1 MYAVLTAHSMVGYG
15 GAEMSTQTMSPTV
28 IRKAGIEAVA
38 NKLGP
43 MGMIRFLQQF
53 ETGRGNYTRE
63 RDQWLKDMDVQEI
76 VSEIRK
82 KR

>member
-1 MYAVLTAHSMVGYG
+1 MGDG
-15 GAEMSTQTMSPTV
+15 GVKMSTQTMSPTV

>member
-1 MYAVLTAHSMVGYG
+1 MGNG
-15 GAEMSTQTMSPTV
+15 GVEMNTQTMSPTV

-38 NKLGP
+38 KKLGP
-43 MGMIRFLQQF
+43 IGMIRFLQQF
-53 ETGRGNYTRE
+53 ETGRGNYTKE

>member
-1 MYAVLTAHSMVGYG
+1 MYAVLTAHSMVGDG
-15 GAEMSTQTMSPTV
+15 GVEMSTQTMSPTV

-38 NKLGP
+38 KKLGP
-43 MGMIRFLQQF
+43 IGMIRFLQQF

>member
-1 MYAVLTAHSMVGYG
+1 MGDG
-15 GAEMSTQTMSPTV
+15 GVKMSTQTMSPTV

-38 NKLGP
+38 KKLGP
-43 MGMIRFLQQF
+43 IGMIRFLQQF

-63 RDQWLKDMDVQEI
+63 RDRWLKDMDVQEI

-82 KR
+82 NR

>member
-1 MYAVLTAHSMVGYG
+1 
-15 GAEMSTQTMSPTV
+15 MSTQTMSPTV

-38 NKLGP
+38 KKLGP
-43 MGMIRFLQQF
+43 IGMIRFLQQF
-53 ETGRGNYTRE
+53 ETGRGNYTKE